1 MIQQKYLLCTM
12 PTTKLTS
19 NNCFRW
25 YQSTAEKKKSSQV
38 ITFIKINGSFSLHP
52 PVCHSLDHAAFDTHT
67 HTHTHTHT
75 EEKIANSFQ
84 CLFLWKQS

>member
-19 NNCFRW
+19 NNCFQR
-25 YQSTAEKKKSSQV
+25 YQSTAEKKKNPQV
-38 ITFIKINGSFSLHP
+38 ITFIKINDSFSLHP
-52 PVCHSLDHAAFDTHT
+52 PVYHSLDHAAFDTHT

-75 EEKIANSFQ
+75 QRK
-84 CLFLWKQS
+84 K